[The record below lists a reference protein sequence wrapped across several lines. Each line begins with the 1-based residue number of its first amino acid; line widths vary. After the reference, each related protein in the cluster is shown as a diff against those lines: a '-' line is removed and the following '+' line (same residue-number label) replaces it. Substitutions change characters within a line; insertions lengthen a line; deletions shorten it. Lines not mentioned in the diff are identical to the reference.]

1 MTDREIKIYKRL
13 EHDYNYVKNRGY
25 EVFGVF
31 LQGSQNYRL
40 DYEGSDIDT
49 KCIVIPSAED
59 LILNKAPVSTTLILD
74 DNSHIDLKDIR
85 LMWQHFKKQ
94 NTNYLEILFT
104 EFFYVPSFKSYFSF
118 WLDMREIREDIAH
131 IDNHASVN
139 CIVGMVLE
147 KNKALCH
154 PYPTLKD
161 KIDKYGYDNKQ
172 LHHIIRCREF
182 LDRYIAGTSF
192 ADCLLPCDRDYLVS
206 VKATYKYDLDQAKA
220 IAAEAV
226 EYVKE
231 TKQQYLDSHERVIDI
246 ATLDK
251 MDKILVNIII
261 EAWLGD

>member
-1 MTDREIKIYKRL
+1 MTDRELRIHDRL
-13 EHDYNYVKNRGY
+13 RHDYNYVLNKGY

-31 LQGSQNYRL
+31 LQGSQNYQL

-49 KCIVIPSAED
+49 KCIVLPSAAD
-59 LILNKAPVSTTLILD
+59 LILNKPPVSTTLILD

-94 NTNYLEILFT
+94 NVNYIEILFT
-104 EFFYVPSFKSYFSF
+104 EFFFCPYDYFDL
-118 WLDMREIREDIAH
+118 WLDMLRIREDIAH
-131 IDNHASVN
+131 IDNYAAVN

-182 LDRYIAGTSF
+182 LDRYISGPPYQ
-192 ADCLLPCDRDYLVS
+192 DCLIPYDREYLIS
-206 VKATYKYDLDQAKA
+206 VKASYRYDLDQAKA

-226 EYVKE
+226 EYVQA
-231 TKQQYLDSHERVIDI
+231 TKKAYLDSHERIVKSEVCE
-246 ATLDK
+246 K
-251 MDKILVNIII
+251 MDAILV
-261 EAWLGD
+261 EVLEKYWKAS

>member
-1 MTDREIKIYKRL
+1 MQSKEHFIRTKL
-13 EHDYNYVKNRGY
+13 QHDYDYVLNLGY

-31 LQGSQNYRL
+31 LQGSQNYQL

-49 KCIVIPSAED
+49 KCIVVPSIED
-59 LILNKAPVSTTLILD
+59 LVLNKQPISTTIILE
-74 DNSHIDLKDIR
+74 DNSHIDIKDIR

-104 EFFYVPSFKSYFSF
+104 DYYYVPYKYLLF
-118 WLDMREIREDIAH
+118 WQALRNIREAIAH
-131 IDNHASVN
+131 YDNYAAVN

-161 KIDKYGYDNKQ
+161 KIDKHGYDNKQ

-192 ADCLLPCDRDYLVS
+192 KDCLIPYDREYLIS
-206 VKATYKYDLDQAKA
+206 VKANYRYDLDQAKA
-220 IAAEAV
+220 IASEAV

-231 TKQQYLDSHERVIDI
+231 TKQRYFDTHEHVVDNKVSTHMDHIIVDI
-246 ATLDK
+246 LK
-251 MDKILVNIII
+251 
-261 EAWLGD
+261 ESWFER

>member
-1 MTDREIKIYKRL
+1 MATDRESKIYDRL
-13 EHDYNYVKNRGY
+13 KKDCEYVTKLGY

-31 LQGSQNYRL
+31 LQGSQNYEL

-49 KCIVIPSAED
+49 KCIILPSAED
-59 LILNKAPVSTTLILD
+59 VILNKQPMSTTLILE

-94 NTNYLEILFT
+94 NTNYLEVLFT
-104 EFFYVPSFKSYFSF
+104 DFIHVPYEYYQFL
-118 WLDMREIREDIAH
+118 LDMLRINEEIAH
-131 IDNHASVN
+131 SDNYAAVN

-182 LDRYIAGTSF
+182 LDRYVAGTSF
-192 ADCLLPCDRDYLVS
+192 ADCLIPYDKDYLIS
-206 VKATYKYDLDQAKA
+206 VKADYRYDLDQAKA

-231 TKQQYLDSHERVIDI
+231 VKQHYFDTNERII
-246 ATLDK
+246 CAETYEK
-251 MDKILVNIII
+251 MDSILV
-261 EAWLGD
+261 EVLKSYWKAS

>member
-1 MTDREIKIYKRL
+1 VQSKEQIIAAKL
-13 EHDYNYVKNRGY
+13 SHDHNYVLNLGY

-31 LQGSQNYRL
+31 LQGSQNYQL

-49 KCIVIPSAED
+49 KCIVIPSIED
-59 LILNKAPVSTTLILD
+59 LVLNKQPISTTIILE
-74 DNSHIDLKDIR
+74 DNSHIDIKDIR

-104 EFFYVPSFKSYFSF
+104 NYYRIAYGYLHF
-118 WLDMREIREDIAH
+118 WEELQNIREDIAH
-131 IDNHASVN
+131 YDNYAAVN

-161 KIDKYGYDNKQ
+161 KIDKHGYDNKQ

-192 ADCLLPCDRDYLVS
+192 RDCLIPYDREYLIS
-206 VKATYKYDLDQAKA
+206 VKANYRYDLDQAKA
-220 IAAEAV
+220 IASEAV
-226 EYVKE
+226 DHVKE
-231 TKQQYLDSHERVIDI
+231 TKQAYFDTHPQVIN
-246 ATLDK
+246 DK
-251 MDKILVNIII
+251 VSDHMDRILVDVLK
-261 EAWLGD
+261 ESWLNDY